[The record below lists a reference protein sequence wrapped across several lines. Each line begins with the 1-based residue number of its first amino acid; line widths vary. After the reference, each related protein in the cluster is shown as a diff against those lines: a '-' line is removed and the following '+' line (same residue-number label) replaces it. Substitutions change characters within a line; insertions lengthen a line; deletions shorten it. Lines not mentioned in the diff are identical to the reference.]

1 MQIFQESWQAKAKA
15 KVTNMESKIPK
26 EWTLEKADLDEAKK
40 QRNITGQFIERFL
53 GASEVDIIR
62 NNSVQLVEKIK
73 SQHYTAVA
81 VAQAYCHTAAV
92 AQQIVSKAFYRFCSS
107 QPSSVH
113 GQMCWVRQF
122 FNLE

>member
-40 QRNITGQFIERFL
+40 QRNITGPFIERFL
-53 GASEVDIIR
+53 GDSEVDIIR

-73 SQHYTAVA
+73 SQRYTAVE
-81 VAQAYCHTAAV
+81 VAQAYC
-92 AQQIVSKAFYRFCSS
+92 QQQLLSKLSVKLFYRFCSS
-107 QPSSVH
+107 QPSSIHV
-113 GQMCWVRQF
+113 QMC
-122 FNLE
+122 